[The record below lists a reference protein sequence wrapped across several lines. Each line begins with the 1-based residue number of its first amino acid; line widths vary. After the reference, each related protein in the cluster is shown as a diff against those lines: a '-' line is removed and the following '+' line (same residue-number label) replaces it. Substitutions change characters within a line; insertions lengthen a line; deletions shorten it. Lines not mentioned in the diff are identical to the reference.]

1 MFTRSSGRGIVS
13 VAVGAAGES
22 SVLDLLDK
30 QIMHGLVVNPRI
42 PFATLGAVL
51 EVSEQTVARRY
62 RSLRE
67 RGILH
72 ISGLVNV
79 VPLGST
85 RWMLRLRS
93 VPDKALRLAESLAR
107 LPDVSW
113 VTLLSTGAEV
123 TCVSR
128 PRTVEQRDTLL
139 LNTIPRAPQVVG
151 VNAYEI
157 MHRFSLA
164 QEWPKFAGLLTA
176 DQLRGLGSPRGGT
189 SDLPGTSIE
198 LSAQDETMLTLLAR
212 DGRAPYSRI
221 AAVTGWSPAAAARR
235 VAGLTEAGVLYFDL
249 DFALEKMGYS
259 VLASL
264 WLRVRPAELDVVGR
278 ALATHPEVAFV
289 AASTGATNLLA
300 SIVCR
305 DIAHLYRYV
314 TERLGPL
321 EGITD
326 VEVTP
331 ALRVFKQAQALMASK
346 H

>member
-1 MFTRSSGRGIVS
+1 M
-13 VAVGAAGES
+13 AVDEADA
-22 SVLDLLDK
+22 LDLLDK
-30 QIMHGLVVNPRI
+30 RIVHGLVVDPRI
-42 PFATLGAVL
+42 PFATLGAIL

-72 ISGLVNV
+72 VSGLVNV

-85 RWMLRLRS
+85 RWMLRLCS
-93 VPDKALRLAESLAR
+93 APDKALRLAESLTR

-128 PRTVEQRDTLL
+128 PRTNEQRDALL
-139 LNTIPRAPQVVG
+139 LNTIPRAPQVIG

-157 MHRFSLA
+157 MYRFSLA
-164 QEWPKFAGLLTA
+164 QEWPKFGGLLTA
-176 DQLRGLGSPRGGT
+176 DQLERLGPRRGGT
-189 SDLPGTSIE
+189 SDLPGTASIE
-198 LSAQDETMLTLLAR
+198 LSAPDEAMLAVLAR

-221 AAVTGWSPAAAARR
+221 AAATGWSPARAARR
-235 VAGLTEAGVLYFDL
+235 VSELTEAGVLYFDL

-264 WLRVRPAELDVVGR
+264 WLRVRPAELDAVGR

-314 TERLGPL
+314 TERLGSL
-321 EGITD
+321 EGVTD

-331 ALRVFKQAQALMASK
+331 ALRVFKQAQALMGVDRIAAVQSPPAR
-346 H
+346 